1 MSFQNLRQISERYAR
16 DGNRQDID
24 EFRAE
29 MNRVKEEQRFQT
41 IERYITDLY
50 VDYPYLVR
58 NRQYQFIPV
67 RNQRLSELVQIAA
80 NQQTEAYR
88 QQALLQSAVDAK
100 AVADAKVRQDALD
113 AAKKAAAAIV
123 PEVSTNVTWLLIAAA
138 SLLVLLFILLI
149 FMAWQLMSRSA
160 PVTIIEKQVERVERE
175 DMDPSIT
182 ASTL

>member
-100 AVADAKVRQDALD
+100 AVADAKVRQDA
-113 AAKKAAAAIV
+113 
-123 PEVSTNVTWLLIAAA
+123 EVLN
-138 SLLVLLFILLI
+138 
-149 FMAWQLMSRSA
+149 RSSDQ
-160 PVTIIEKQVERVERE
+160 P
-175 DMDPSIT
+175 
-182 ASTL
+182 